1 MSTFYSK
8 LDELSRDLEGDLRY
22 DKVTNTIYSTDASVY
37 KEEPSA
43 VAWPRTTSDI
53 KKILQ
58 FAVEEKSNVTLRAG
72 GTSLAGQVVN
82 SGIIVDISRYMNKI
96 LEINKEE
103 MWVRVEPGVV
113 LDELN
118 LELRKSGLF
127 FGPETSTSNRCNI
140 GGMVGN
146 NACGSHS
153 VVYGSTRDHTIEI
166 RTLLSDGSEAIF
178 GPIDKELFLTKCNL
192 KNLEGSIYRNIK
204 NILDDKINQ
213 EKIREGFPDP
223 NVHRR
228 NTGYAIDLL
237 LDSEVFDVKSDR
249 KFNFCKLLTGS
260 EGTLAVTTEIKLNLI
275 PLPPANKA
283 LVCVHLNKRND
294 AYKANLIALKFKPS
308 AVEMMDYRILELTE
322 DNVSQRNNRFFLE
335 GKPGAIL
342 IVEFVREKPEEID
355 SSTSGMIEALKAA
368 GYGYSYPIIKG
379 KDISKVWDL
388 RKAGLGILANMK
400 GDPKPVTLIE
410 DTAISVERLPEYMDE
425 IEIILAKYGKSS
437 VYHAHIGSGE
447 LHIRPILNLK
457 DIEDVKLF
465 RSIALDTANLVKKF
479 RGSLSGEHGD
489 GRLRGEF
496 IPLIIG
502 EHNYNLLKQVKECW
516 DPDSILNPGK
526 ITNTPPMDTSLRY
539 IPGAPTREIKTI
551 YDFSSS
557 DGIVRAAERCNGTA
571 DCRKSAVIGG
581 TMCPS
586 FMATMDEYKNTRA
599 RANVIRE
606 YLNKDDPWDH
616 KEIYDIL
623 DLCLGCKGCKAEC
636 PSSVDIA
643 KIKSEYLQHWYDK
656 HGIPLR
662 TRLIAYISVINKIGS
677 FAPVVFNFFVRNNF
691 TSGVV
696 KRITGFASERSIPSL
711 YKLTLRRWTK
721 KNLEKLNPQDPTS
734 SVCLF
739 IDEFS
744 DFNDTETGIDTIRL
758 LTSLNYKVV
767 TKSHKVSARTF
778 LSKGLVRTA
787 QKIIR
792 RNVKILS
799 ETISAD
805 LPLLGIEPSAILG
818 FRDEY
823 PELAGDDLKKAA
835 NKIAANSFMID
846 EFIVREFRAGRIKR
860 SSFVDD
866 NINILLHGHCQQ
878 KAVASTA
885 STVEMLSIPAN
896 YSVKEIPSGCCGMA
910 GSFGYEKEHFE
921 LSNQVGELV
930 LFPQVRKSDNSTVI
944 SAPGTSCRHHIK
956 DGTGR
961 IALHPAV
968 VLYRALKPNRITP

>member
-8 LDELSRDLEGDLRY
+8 LDKLSRELEGDLRY

-37 KEEPSA
+37 KEEPVA
-43 VAWPRTTSDI
+43 VAWPKTSSDI

-58 FAVEEKSNVTLRAG
+58 FAAHEKSHVTLRAG
-72 GTSLAGQVVN
+72 GTSLAGQVVS
-82 SGIIVDISRYMNKI
+82 SGIIVDISKYMNKI

-153 VVYGSTRDHTIEI
+153 IVYGSTRDHTLEI
-166 RTLLSDGSEAIF
+166 MALLSDGSEAIF
-178 GPIDKELFLTKCNL
+178 GAINKDEFLTRCKME
-192 KNLEGSIYRNIK
+192 NLEGAIYRNIK
-204 NILDDKINQ
+204 IILEDKINQ
-213 EKIREGFPDP
+213 DKIREGFPDP
-223 NVHRR
+223 EVHRR

-237 LDSEVFDVKSDR
+237 LDSEMFDEKSGR
-249 KFNFCKLLTGS
+249 KFNFCKLLAGS
-260 EGTLAVTTEIKLNLI
+260 EGTLAVTTEIKLNLVS
-275 PLPPANKA
+275 LPPVNKA

-322 DNVSQRNNRFFLE
+322 DNASQRNNRFFLE

-355 SSTSGMIEALKAA
+355 STAASMIGALKTA

-379 KDISKVWDL
+379 KDISKVWEL
-388 RKAGLGILANMK
+388 RKAGLGVLANMK

-410 DTAISVERLPEYMDE
+410 DTAISVERLPEFMDE
-425 IEIILAKYGKSS
+425 IELILSKYGKSS

-457 DIEDVKLF
+457 DTGDVTLF
-465 RSIALDTANLVKKF
+465 RSIGLDTANLVKRF

-502 EHNYNLLKQVKECW
+502 EHNYKLLKQVKECW
-516 DPDSILNPGK
+516 DPDGLLNPGK
-526 ITNTPPMDTSLRY
+526 ITDTPPMDTSLRY

-571 DCRKSAVIGG
+571 DCRKSAIIGG

-586 FMATMDEYKNTRA
+586 FMATMDENKNTRA

-606 YLNKDDPWDH
+606 YLNKDDPWNH

-643 KIKSEYLQHWYDK
+643 KIKSEYLQHWYDN

-677 FAPVVFNFFVRNNF
+677 FAPAVFNFFVKNKF

-696 KRITGFASERSIPSL
+696 KRITGFAAERSIPAL
-711 YKLTLRRWTK
+711 YKMTLRRWTK
-721 KNLEKLNPQDPTS
+721 KNLEKLNPHDPIS

-744 DFNDTETGIDTIRL
+744 DFNDTETGIDTIKL

-792 RNVKILS
+792 RNIELLS
-799 ETISAD
+799 GVIGPG

-823 PELAGDDLKKAA
+823 PELAVDDLKDAA

-846 EFIVREFRAGRIKR
+846 EFIVKEFRAGRIDKR
-860 SSFVDD
+860 SFVDD
-866 NINILLHGHCQQ
+866 KINILLHGHCQQ
-878 KAVASTA
+878 KAVASSA
-885 STVEMLSIPAN
+885 STLEMLSIPEN

-921 LSNQVGELV
+921 LSNKVGELV
-930 LFPQVRKSDNSTVI
+930 LFPEVRKSDNKTII

-968 VLYRALKPNRITP
+968 VMYRALKK